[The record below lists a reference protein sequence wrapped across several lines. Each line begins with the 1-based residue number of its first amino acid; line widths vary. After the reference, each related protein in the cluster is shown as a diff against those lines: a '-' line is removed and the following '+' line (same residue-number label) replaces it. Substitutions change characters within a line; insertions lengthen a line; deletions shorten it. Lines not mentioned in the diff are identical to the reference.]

1 MNVALARPVS
11 LVEFLEW
18 EDRQPLRYEFDGSRP
33 FAMTGGTRAHA
44 GIQRNL
50 AISIGGRLRGKPC
63 QFYGS
68 DLKIEAAGSI
78 RYSDGFVVCT
88 PVSPQDKVVREPVV
102 IFEVMSDSSW
112 RTDTITKNREYA
124 ATPSVQRYIILA
136 QDEIGGQMF
145 ERVGDEWLGHVLA
158 ADAVLRMPEIGI
170 EIPLVELYEDVEFPT
185 IPPEDAAR

>member
-1 MNVALARPVS
+1 MNIALSGPMS
-11 LVEFLEW
+11 LVEFLGW
-18 EDRQPLRYEFDGSRP
+18 EDRQPLRYEFDGFQP
-33 FAMTGGTRAHA
+33 IAMTGGTRAHA

-50 AISIGGRLRGKPC
+50 AISIGGRLRGKAC

-68 DLKIEAAGSI
+68 DLKITAAGSI
-78 RYSDGFVVCT
+78 RYPDGFVVCT

-112 RTDTITKNREYA
+112 RIDTIAKNREYA

-145 ERVGDEWLGHVLA
+145 ERIGDEWLGHVLA
-158 ADAVLRMPEIGI
+158 PESVLRMPEIGI
-170 EIPLVELYEDVEFPT
+170 ELPLSELYEDVELPAV
-185 IPPEDAAR
+185 PPEEGSA